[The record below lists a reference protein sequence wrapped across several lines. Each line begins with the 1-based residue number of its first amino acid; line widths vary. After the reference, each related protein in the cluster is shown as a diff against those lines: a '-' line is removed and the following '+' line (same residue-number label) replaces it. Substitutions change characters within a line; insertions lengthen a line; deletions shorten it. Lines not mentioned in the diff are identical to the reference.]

1 MHARMVTAQVSP
13 FKMDEGVRVY
23 REQVVP
29 EAMKLKGFRNAFLL
43 TGADGAVVS
52 LVLWET
58 EADMLAGE
66 TSTYMREQFARFG
79 AIFNG
84 PPSIEHYEVTVQV

>member
-29 EAMKLKGFRNAFLL
+29 EAMKLKGFRKGIIYNDTQTTF
-43 TGADGAVVS
+43 S
-52 LVLWET
+52 
-58 EADMLAGE
+58 
-66 TSTYMREQFARFG
+66 
-79 AIFNG
+79 
-84 PPSIEHYEVTVQV
+84 PPTR